1 MSPWRFRYLLTKRS
15 VPGHDHAAIG
25 YALDAGASIVVP
37 QVDTVEQARYVV
49 SSAKFGRHHKGT
61 RSVPPARLIPG
72 ISDIPLDPSRSV
84 WENLNDQ
91 AAIIIQIESMEGINN
106 LDAILTEVGDDI
118 DAVWIG
124 SLDARVSMGLPFSF
138 SEEPNEPEWLEAVN
152 KYNAT
157 LKKHD
162 KPSSGFGL
170 GPPEVVAKVAES
182 KCIVFIHGDVFSILS
197 GMGDLAMAKKW
208 PARDF
213 SAANKASKSV

>member
-1 MSPWRFRYLLTKRS
+1 VFIVETYLPKQS

-37 QVDTVEQARYVV
+37 QVDTVEQAKHVV
-49 SSAKFGRHHKGT
+49 SAAKFGRHNRGT
-61 RSVPPARLIPG
+61 RSVPPARLMPG
-72 ISDIPLDPSRSV
+72 LSDIPHDTSRSI

-91 AAIIIQIESMEGINN
+91 AAIIIQIESLEGINN

-118 DAVWIG
+118 DAVWLG
-124 SLDARVSMGLPFSF
+124 SLDARVSMGLEFSF
-138 SEEPNEPEWLEAVN
+138 FEQPSEPEWLEAMD

-162 KPSSGFGL
+162 KPNSGFGL

-182 KCIVFIHGDVFSILS
+182 KCIVFIHGDVFSILG

-208 PARDF
+208 PAHNF

>member
-1 MSPWRFRYLLTKRS
+1 MPHVYHRDLLTKQS

-37 QVDTVEQARYVV
+37 QVDTVEQAKHVV
-49 SSAKFGRHHKGT
+49 SSAKFGRHHRGT
-61 RSVPPARLIPG
+61 RSVPPARLMPG
-72 ISDIPLDPSRSV
+72 LSDIPHDTSRSI

-91 AAIIIQIESMEGINN
+91 AAIIIQIESLEGINN

-118 DAVWIG
+118 DAVWLG
-124 SLDARVSMGLPFSF
+124 SLDARVSMGLGFSLF
-138 SEEPNEPEWLEAVN
+138 EQPSEPEWLEAMD

-162 KPSSGFGL
+162 KPNSGFGF

-182 KCIVFIHGDVFSILS
+182 KCIVFMHGDVFSILG

-208 PARDF
+208 PAHNF